1 MKSYSTKE
9 VSQNLLEE
17 IKKALTN
24 IRWGS
29 LEIFVQDS
37 FVVQI
42 TERNIKKLEN
52 HEQENKK
59 QKPH

>member
-1 MKSYSTKE
+1 MKSYSTKN
-9 VSQNLLEE
+9 VDHKLLEE
-17 IKKALTN
+17 IKNALTN

-37 FVVQI
+37 LVVQI

-52 HEQENKK
+52 QEKTVKK
-59 QKPH
+59 EKNH

>member
-1 MKSYSTKE
+1 MKSYSTKN
-9 VSQNLLEE
+9 VDHNLLEE
-17 IKKALTN
+17 IKNALTN

-37 FVVQI
+37 LVVQI

-52 HEQENKK
+52 QEKAIKK
-59 QKPH
+59 EKTH